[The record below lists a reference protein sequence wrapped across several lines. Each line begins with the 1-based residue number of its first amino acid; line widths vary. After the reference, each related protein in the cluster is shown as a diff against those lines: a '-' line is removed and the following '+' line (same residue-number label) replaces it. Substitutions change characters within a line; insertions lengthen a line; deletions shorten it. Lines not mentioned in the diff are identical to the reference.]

1 MPAPRQERP
10 HRAPYAMPMATTDRI
25 IDTTPLDVR
34 AQPLIDA
41 LIDEYSTR
49 YNAYRP
55 DSRASARDEL
65 ARYPAELFAP
75 PEGAFVL
82 LLRDGETIGGGAF
95 KRYDTQTAELKRI
108 WTRTDLRRQGL
119 ARLIVEALEQRAA
132 QQGYRRLYLT
142 TGFRQPEAWALY
154 DRTGYTRLFDP
165 SIAPEAYF
173 HLRFGKDLAD
183 PSRTSTLT
191 DLWAPV
197 PEPVLSR

>member
-1 MPAPRQERP
+1 
-10 HRAPYAMPMATTDRI
+10 MPMATNDRI

-49 YNAYRP
+49 YDAYRP

-95 KRYDTQTAELKRI
+95 KRYDAQTAELKRI
-108 WTRTDLRRQGL
+108 WTHPDLRRQGL
-119 ARLIVEALEQRAA
+119 ARLIVDALEVRAA

-154 DRTGYTRLFDP
+154 DRTGYTRLFDS
-165 SIAPEAYF
+165 SIDPEAYF
-173 HLRFGKDLAD
+173 HLRFGKDLID
-183 PSRTSTLT
+183 PSRTSTLA

-197 PEPVLSR
+197 PEPVLPR